1 MLFTQ
6 TGKLI
11 TQFLKFSTMILDSPK
26 LWAGVIQNANSYDKH
41 AAIVSDEELLG
52 VGVHCQLHNLGH
64 GSDIWWQRRYWDLPK
79 YVPSFWIYKKEG
91 DIFIKVSNDEM
102 LTKHY
107 HHHKAI
113 HSLGRD
119 DDWVLADWLEDTTAR
134 ECPSSNKSWLLA
146 LPEQDGSQA
155 LDRE

>member
-1 MLFTQ
+1 MKSSLVSVSTANFTTSDMAVTSDGKED
-6 TGKLI
+6 TGISRKMSPVSG
-11 TQFLKFSTMILDSPK
+11 ST
-26 LWAGVIQNANSYDKH
+26 
-41 AAIVSDEELLG
+41 
-52 VGVHCQLHNLGH
+52 
-64 GSDIWWQRRYWDLPK
+64 
-79 YVPSFWIYKKEG
+79 KKEG
-91 DIFIKVSNDEM
+91 DIFNKVSNVEI
-102 LTKHY
+102 LTKHD

-155 LDRE
+155 LDREYSIISH

>member
-1 MLFTQ
+1 MAKKIL
-6 TGKLI
+6 GSPERCP
-11 TQFLKFSTMILDSPK
+11 QFL
-26 LWAGVIQNANSYDKH
+26 
-41 AAIVSDEELLG
+41 
-52 VGVHCQLHNLGH
+52 
-64 GSDIWWQRRYWDLPK
+64 DLQ
-79 YVPSFWIYKKEG
+79 KKRE
-91 DIFIKVSNDEM
+91 IPNKVSNVEM
-102 LTKHY
+102 LTKHD